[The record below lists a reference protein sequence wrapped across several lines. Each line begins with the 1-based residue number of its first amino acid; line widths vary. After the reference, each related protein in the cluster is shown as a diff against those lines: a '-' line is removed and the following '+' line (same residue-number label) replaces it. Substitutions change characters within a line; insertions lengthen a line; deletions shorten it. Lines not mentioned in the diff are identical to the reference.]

1 MREPKGTV
9 GAVKAMKHDSSPTR
23 AMRDPKGTAGA
34 GEEMK
39 QRREMLKVGYQ
50 QSPHFAM
57 DDDSRSIDHWR
68 KFFDNTGLD
77 IFELIENAVYV
88 ARMDYPKEFI
98 SKQQT
103 KNFFDPSQDHVNPSM
118 LDEEVDR
125 KQTIPQGIVNKLG
138 KPFTTHSRP
147 GKNLSLLS
155 IPKQENQTCEI
166 QTKPSV
172 VEDNKTKQPKKEINQ
187 ASLERAKRKLKEG
200 YQQAEIDEYFFD
212 GVEAT
217 MFVVDQLSLVSK
229 GSEYFTSDVLHFL
242 HLKRKINVEAV
253 GIPDRPNEFSFVLKA
268 RARALSFNFSCL
280 NMKEASTIE
289 TIATL
294 YLRLDCS
301 SAVRNGLLKSLD
313 AKVSSFLR
321 HSFCND
327 VLLASFTSHIG
338 ATFRI
343 SINFCRSFQGNAEIV
358 FAIPAIDIWLHMH
371 EWVSINAFLCSLK
384 RKLDILFLSTVV
396 N

>member
-103 KNFFDPSQDHVNPSM
+103 KNFVDPSQDHVNPSM
-118 LDEEVDR
+118 LDEE
-125 KQTIPQGIVNKLG
+125 IVSKRYLKALLINLANRLPLILG
-138 KPFTTHSRP
+138 
-147 GKNLSLLS
+147 L
-155 IPKQENQTCEI
+155 
-166 QTKPSV
+166 
-172 VEDNKTKQPKKEINQ
+172 KTKQPKKEINQ

-200 YQQAEIDEYFFD
+200 YQQAEIDKRPIRE
-212 GVEAT
+212 
-217 MFVVDQLSLVSK
+217 SLGISVNALVLRSVFRVLL
-229 GSEYFTSDVLHFL
+229 GSTPSSLL
-242 HLKRKINVEAV
+242 LTPI
-253 GIPDRPNEFSFVLKA
+253 GIRHRRRRE
-268 RARALSFNFSCL
+268 
-280 NMKEASTIE
+280 
-289 TIATL
+289 IADW
-294 YLRLDCS
+294 RLDAENGDPRESDLHGGILDSGEGPGHRS
-301 SAVRNGLLKSLD
+301 SRIPPPRQLLLPRSTWRSLLIIASAPGFLLMLGVQYAVESPRWLCKVGRLADAESVIYKLWGEADVNNSIKEIQSVTKSELYSPKTWFDLLVD
-313 AKVSSFLR
+313 
-321 HSFCND
+321 
-327 VLLASFTSHIG
+327 
-338 ATFRI
+338 
-343 SINFCRSFQGNAEIV
+343 
-358 FAIPAIDIWLHMH
+358 
-371 EWVSINAFLCSLK
+371 
-384 RKLDILFLSTVV
+384 
-396 N
+396 

>member
-98 SKQQT
+98 SKQQ
-103 KNFFDPSQDHVNPSM
+103 K
-118 LDEEVDR
+118 
-125 KQTIPQGIVNKLG
+125 KKLCW
-138 KPFTTHSRP
+138 P

-200 YQQAEIDEYFFD
+200 YQQAEIVTVEGMTDMDLHMTALALELCCTWMTNKQSSESVGLIVRQKALPQALMLIRSSLLQGQGLQEKTSLTKLTVHRHGGVNVVGFVKWLQQD
-212 GVEAT
+212 GV
-217 MFVVDQLSLVSK
+217 F
-229 GSEYFTSDVLHFL
+229 
-242 HLKRKINVEAV
+242 
-253 GIPDRPNEFSFVLKA
+253 
-268 RARALSFNFSCL
+268 
-280 NMKEASTIE
+280 
-289 TIATL
+289 
-294 YLRLDCS
+294 
-301 SAVRNGLLKSLD
+301 
-313 AKVSSFLR
+313 
-321 HSFCND
+321 
-327 VLLASFTSHIG
+327 ASFPTSSQKSP
-338 ATFRI
+338 RI
-343 SINFCRSFQGNAEIV
+343 SELPTKAMREPKGTVGAVKAMKHDSSPTRAMRDQRERLELA
-358 FAIPAIDIWLHMH
+358 
-371 EWVSINAFLCSLK
+371 K
-384 RKLDILFLSTVV
+384 R
-396 N
+396 

>member
-103 KNFFDPSQDHVNPSM
+103 KNFVDPSQDHVNPSM

-217 MFVVDQLSLVSK
+217 IDMDLHMTALALELCCTWMTNKQSSESVGLIVRQKALPQALMLIRSSLLQGQGLQEKTSLTKLTVHRHGGVNVVGFVKWLQQDGV
-229 GSEYFTSDVLHFL
+229 F
-242 HLKRKINVEAV
+242 
-253 GIPDRPNEFSFVLKA
+253 
-268 RARALSFNFSCL
+268 
-280 NMKEASTIE
+280 
-289 TIATL
+289 
-294 YLRLDCS
+294 
-301 SAVRNGLLKSLD
+301 
-313 AKVSSFLR
+313 
-321 HSFCND
+321 
-327 VLLASFTSHIG
+327 ASFPTSSPK
-338 ATFRI
+338 I
-343 SINFCRSFQGNAEIV
+343 SKN
-358 FAIPAIDIWLHMH
+358 L
-371 EWVSINAFLCSLK
+371 
-384 RKLDILFLSTVV
+384 
-396 N
+396 

>member
-1 MREPKGTV
+1 
-9 GAVKAMKHDSSPTR
+9 
-23 AMRDPKGTAGA
+23 
-34 GEEMK
+34 
-39 QRREMLKVGYQ
+39 MLKVGYQ

-103 KNFFDPSQDHVNPSM
+103 KNFVDPSQDHVNPSM
-118 LDEEVDR
+118 LDEEIMKKLVVLNTNWILFFGKSINLEVFDGIDADGNR

-200 YQQAEIDEYFFD
+200 YQQAEIVTVEGMTDMDLHMTALALELCCTWMTNKQSSESVGLIVRQKALPQALMLIRAPCYRVKEKTSLTKLTVHRHG
-212 GVEAT
+212 GVN
-217 MFVVDQLSLVSK
+217 VV
-229 GSEYFTSDVLHFL
+229 GFCE
-242 HLKRKINVEAV
+242 
-253 GIPDRPNEFSFVLKA
+253 
-268 RARALSFNFSCL
+268 
-280 NMKEASTIE
+280 MASTRFGRIGKLS
-289 TIATL
+289 AN
-294 YLRLDCS
+294 S
-301 SAVRNGLLKSLD
+301 SLL
-313 AKVSSFLR
+313 
-321 HSFCND
+321 
-327 VLLASFTSHIG
+327 
-338 ATFRI
+338 
-343 SINFCRSFQGNAEIV
+343 
-358 FAIPAIDIWLHMH
+358 
-371 EWVSINAFLCSLK
+371 
-384 RKLDILFLSTVV
+384 TVI
-396 N
+396 

>member
-68 KFFDNTGLD
+68 KFFDNT
-77 IFELIENAVYV
+77 
-88 ARMDYPKEFI
+88 
-98 SKQQT
+98 
-103 KNFFDPSQDHVNPSM
+103 DPSQDHVNPSM

-200 YQQAEIDEYFFD
+200 YQQAEIVTVEGMTDMDLHMTALALELCCTWMTNKQSSESVGLIVRQKALPQALMLIRSSLLQGQGLQEKTSLTKLTVHRHGGVNVVGFVKWLQQD
-212 GVEAT
+212 GV
-217 MFVVDQLSLVSK
+217 F
-229 GSEYFTSDVLHFL
+229 
-242 HLKRKINVEAV
+242 
-253 GIPDRPNEFSFVLKA
+253 
-268 RARALSFNFSCL
+268 
-280 NMKEASTIE
+280 
-289 TIATL
+289 
-294 YLRLDCS
+294 
-301 SAVRNGLLKSLD
+301 
-313 AKVSSFLR
+313 
-321 HSFCND
+321 
-327 VLLASFTSHIG
+327 ASFPTSSQKSP
-338 ATFRI
+338 RI
-343 SINFCRSFQGNAEIV
+343 SELPTKAMREPKGTVGAVKAMKHDSSPTRAMRDQRERLELA
-358 FAIPAIDIWLHMH
+358 
-371 EWVSINAFLCSLK
+371 K
-384 RKLDILFLSTVV
+384 R
-396 N
+396 

>member
-1 MREPKGTV
+1 
-9 GAVKAMKHDSSPTR
+9 
-23 AMRDPKGTAGA
+23 MRDPKGTAGA

-103 KNFFDPSQDHVNPSM
+103 KNFVDPSQDHVNPSM
-118 LDEEVDR
+118 LDEEIV

-217 MFVVDQLSLVSK
+217 MFVVDQLSLAFAIIVS
-229 GSEYFTSDVLHFL
+229 SL
-242 HLKRKINVEAV
+242 
-253 GIPDRPNEFSFVLKA
+253 
-268 RARALSFNFSCL
+268 
-280 NMKEASTIE
+280 
-289 TIATL
+289 
-294 YLRLDCS
+294 LRLDPS
-301 SAVRNGLLKSLD
+301 SVLEQVVLELTTFLWKEKTSLT
-313 AKVSSFLR
+313 KLTVHR
-321 HSFCND
+321 HGGVNVVGFVKWLQQD
-327 VLLASFTSHIG
+327 GVFASFPTSSPK
-338 ATFRI
+338 I
-343 SINFCRSFQGNAEIV
+343 SKN
-358 FAIPAIDIWLHMH
+358 L
-371 EWVSINAFLCSLK
+371 
-384 RKLDILFLSTVV
+384 
-396 N
+396 

>member
-103 KNFFDPSQDHVNPSM
+103 K
-118 LDEEVDR
+118 
-125 KQTIPQGIVNKLG
+125 T
-138 KPFTTHSRP
+138 
-147 GKNLSLLS
+147 LL
-155 IPKQENQTCEI
+155 
-166 QTKPSV
+166 
-172 VEDNKTKQPKKEINQ
+172 KTKQPKKEINQ

>member
-1 MREPKGTV
+1 
-9 GAVKAMKHDSSPTR
+9 
-23 AMRDPKGTAGA
+23 MRDPKGTAGA

-103 KNFFDPSQDHVNPSM
+103 KNFVDPSQDHVNPSM
-118 LDEEVDR
+118 LDEEIMKKLVVLNTNWILFFGKSINLEVFDGIDADGNR

-200 YQQAEIDEYFFD
+200 YQQAEIVTVEGMTQKALPQALMLIRSSLLQGQGLQEKTSLTKLTVHRHG
-212 GVEAT
+212 GVNVVG
-217 MFVVDQLSLVSK
+217 FVKWLQQGSVVSESSLLI
-229 GSEYFTSDVLHFL
+229 VL
-242 HLKRKINVEAV
+242 
-253 GIPDRPNEFSFVLKA
+253 
-268 RARALSFNFSCL
+268 C
-280 NMKEASTIE
+280 
-289 TIATL
+289 
-294 YLRLDCS
+294 
-301 SAVRNGLLKSLD
+301 
-313 AKVSSFLR
+313 
-321 HSFCND
+321 
-327 VLLASFTSHIG
+327 
-338 ATFRI
+338 
-343 SINFCRSFQGNAEIV
+343 
-358 FAIPAIDIWLHMH
+358 
-371 EWVSINAFLCSLK
+371 
-384 RKLDILFLSTVV
+384 
-396 N
+396 